1 MSSLASIRGDVRKDL
16 HDEDSSAYRW
26 ADSVLDRH
34 IKRAVREYSFYNPL
48 EQKAALTTVSNSR
61 DVDVSSLTPRV
72 RIVAAEY
79 PAGQYPPSFTP
90 FSLWGDTL
98 TLDLE
103 GAPAGTP
110 GVSVLWH
117 KVHAI
122 NGSVTFPSTDDDI
135 IATGAAGFAALE
147 LASFASNRVNVGGD
161 NVWGRYL
168 DFGQQR
174 LRDFYDQLRRLPS
187 SNRLRS
193 GRFYSPVEERLTSQ
207 TTDPGPMW

>member
-1 MSSLASIRGDVRKDL
+1 MSSLASIRADVRKDL

-26 ADSVLDRH
+26 QDATLDRH

-48 EQKAALTTVSNSR
+48 EQRASLTTQSNSR
-61 DVDVSSLTPRV
+61 DVDVSSLTPRI

-79 PAGQYPPSFTP
+79 PTGQYPPSFTP

-110 GVSVLWH
+110 AVGVLWH
-117 KVHAI
+117 KVHSI

-135 IATGAAGFAALE
+135 ISTGAAGFAALE
-147 LASFASNRVNVGGD
+147 LASLASNRVNVGGE

-168 DFGQQR
+168 DFGRQR
-174 LRDFYDQLRRLPS
+174 LDDFYTQLRRAPS

-193 GRFYSPVEERLTSQ
+193 GRFYAPVDARLQSQ

>member
-1 MSSLASIRGDVRKDL
+1 MSSLASIRADVRKDL

-26 ADSVLDRH
+26 TDAVLDRH
-34 IKRAVREYSFYNPL
+34 IKRAVREYSLYNPL
-48 EQKAALTTVSNSR
+48 EQKAALVTLSSSR
-61 DVDVSSLTPRV
+61 DVDVSSLTQRV

-79 PAGQYPPSFTP
+79 PTGQYPPSFTP
-90 FSLWGDTL
+90 FSIWGDTL
-98 TLDLE
+98 TLDLQ
-103 GAPAGTP
+103 GAPNGTP
-110 GVSVLWH
+110 AVSVLWH

-174 LRDFYDQLRRLPS
+174 LKAFYDQLRRLLS
-187 SNRLRS
+187 ANRLRS
-193 GRFYSPVEERLTSQ
+193 GRFYSPVDVRLTSQ

>member
-1 MSSLASIRGDVRKDL
+1 MSSLATIRADVRKDL

-26 ADSVLDRH
+26 TDAVLDRH
-34 IKRAVREYSFYNPL
+34 IKRAVREYSFYSPL
-48 EQKAALTTVSNSR
+48 EQKTALVTASNSR

-79 PAGQYPPSFTP
+79 PTGQYPPSYTP

-98 TLDLE
+98 TLDLD
-103 GAPAGTP
+103 GAPSGTP
-110 GVSVLWH
+110 AVNVLWH

-122 NGSVTFPSTDDDI
+122 NSSVTFPSTDDDI

-147 LASFASNRVNVGGD
+147 LASYASNRVNVGGD

-174 LRDFYDQLRRLPS
+174 LKSFYDQLRRLPAT
-187 SNRLRS
+187 NRLRS
-193 GRFYSPVEERLTSQ
+193 GRLYSPVDVRLTSQ
-207 TTDPGPMW
+207 TTDPGPGW

>member
-26 ADSVLDRH
+26 VDAVLDRH
-34 IKRAVREYSFYNPL
+34 VKRAVREYSFYNPL
-48 EQKAALTTVSNSR
+48 EQKTSLVTLSNSR

-110 GVSVLWH
+110 GVIVLWH

-122 NGSVTFPSTDDDI
+122 NGSVTFPTTDDDI

-174 LRDFYDQLRRLPS
+174 LKDFYDQLRRLPS

-193 GRFYSPVEERLTSQ
+193 GRFYSPVDVRLTSQ

>member
-1 MSSLASIRGDVRKDL
+1 MSSLATIRADVRKDL

-26 ADSVLDRH
+26 TDAVLDRH

-48 EQKAALTTVSNSR
+48 EQKTGLMTAANSR

-79 PAGQYPPSFTP
+79 PTGVYPPSYTP

-98 TLDLE
+98 TLDLQ
-103 GAPAGTP
+103 GAPSGTP
-110 GVSVLWH
+110 AVNVFWH

-135 IATGAAGFAALE
+135 IATGASGFAALE

-168 DFGQQR
+168 DFGQIR
-174 LRDFYDQLRRLPS
+174 LKDFYEQLRRLPAA
-187 SNRLRS
+187 NQLRT
-193 GRFYSPVEERLTSQ
+193 GRFYSPVDVRLTSQ
-207 TTDPGPMW
+207 TTDPGPS